1 MAKKLGPLAFRP
13 DEDVREALEAE
24 AAAEDRSLS
33 KLINRILRDHYK
45 LPTPEK
51 RKQNKGKS

>member
-1 MAKKLGPLAFRP
+1 MPKKLGPLAFRP

-33 KLINRILRDHYK
+33 KLINRILRDHYG
-45 LPTPEK
+45 LPKPAK
-51 RKQNKGKS
+51 PKAGKAKG